1 MKSINHNAPVTCSKT
16 IVINAT
22 PETVWHFVTEINNW
36 PSWQK
41 DISFASLNG
50 PLSANSIFTWKTG
63 GAKIKSILHT
73 VIPYSGFG
81 WTGKTFGMYAIHNWK
96 IEADRGKTKVT
107 VDESMEGLLAR
118 LFKKSFNRNL
128 EIGMQSW
135 LAMLKLTCEQTKN

>member
-1 MKSINHNAPVTCSKT
+1 
-16 IVINAT
+16 
-22 PETVWHFVTEINNW
+22 
-36 PSWQK
+36 
-41 DISFASLNG
+41 
-50 PLSANSIFTWKTG
+50 
-63 GAKIKSILHT
+63 
-73 VIPYSGFG
+73 
-81 WTGKTFGMYAIHNWK
+81 MYAIHNWK